1 MGKGVRHPACR
12 AGAALGCR
20 GSALR
25 GRARC
30 GGGRDFWEESRCVP
44 GTDECGAVTF
54 RSWMGPSRAA
64 GGWSGSRRS
73 ADGAGQALPD
83 LGRTRTQVACRLQAV
98 LRPGFPAS
106 LGRSPRAAA
115 GGQGAARQAGA
126 RLWRLAAVLAV
137 LTCGL
142 LASAAAVPAAFATML
157 PDEGPPA
164 VGVPATATAQ
174 QPDKPGSPARA
185 SPCSEVCSGG
195 GYASG
200 NSTTRPPACSLPMI
214 LPVPAPPDRARKCAP
229 AAATGRWARRPGRQ
243 ATPAHTT
250 PRQSLPPAGASPI
263 ALAFTGAMPESGP
276 ARCSP

>member
-1 MGKGVRHPACR
+1 MRDAVPGMGAGRALPSPPGFFVCLRRDSRVVGEQEGERQGGEPQYLAGQYRRSGVMGKGVRHLACR
-12 AGAALGCR
+12 AGAALGGR

-44 GTDECGAVTF
+44 GADECGAVTF

-157 PDEGPPA
+157 PDEGP
-164 VGVPATATAQ
+164 
-174 QPDKPGSPARA
+174 QPWASRRRLPLSSRISWVAPHVQAHARRSARA
-185 SPCSEVCSGG
+185 AG
-195 GYASG
+195 
-200 NSTTRPPACSLPMI
+200 TPP
-214 LPVPAPPDRARKCAP
+214 
-229 AAATGRWARRPGRQ
+229 
-243 ATPAHTT
+243 
-250 PRQSLPPAGASPI
+250 
-263 ALAFTGAMPESGP
+263 
-276 ARCSP
+276 